1 MKGYDPTDTNIDHAL
16 SWDEWKNS
24 GFYVRKGE
32 KASCFS
38 PDGLA
43 LFLPSQVNQRE
54 KYKQTSYRS
63 GSSNYSTETFWE
75 KSANKSQAKGTPWGV
90 IEDFDSFVREASRLP
105 DLSNRPRFAINDP
118 LEMYFM
124 DVADKHG
131 VIDSVLDGD
140 YEDDCY

>member
-16 SWDEWKNS
+16 SWDEWKGS
-24 GFYVRKGE
+24 GFYIRKGE
-32 KASCFS
+32 KAACFS
-38 PDGLA
+38 PDGKA
-43 LFLPSQVNQRE
+43 LFLPSQVNQ
-54 KYKQTSYRS
+54 KGGYK
-63 GSSNYSTETFWE
+63 SNSPRNEGEHYSTETFWE

-90 IEDFDSFVREASRLP
+90 IEDFDSFVREAGILP

-140 YEDDCY
+140 YDDYY